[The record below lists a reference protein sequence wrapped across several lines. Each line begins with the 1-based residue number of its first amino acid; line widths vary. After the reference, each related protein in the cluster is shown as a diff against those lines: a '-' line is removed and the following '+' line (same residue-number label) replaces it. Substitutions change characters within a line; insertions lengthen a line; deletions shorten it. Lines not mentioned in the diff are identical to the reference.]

1 MRTTIDCCA
10 AIDCSPG
17 GATVNAVVPCGEA
30 MTTDVSARPSL
41 LATNRSCVAVVFTTT
56 SPKSKAS
63 PDSVARP
70 RTARP
75 RRPTSAPL
83 LSGESV
89 TSWSMRCCVPSWGGR
104 YRTLTFTDAPGP
116 RFAGRPLTSNAASA
130 SSTRLVTVMATRPA
144 LRSTMG
150 RVCSL
155 PSATSPKS
163 SVAGETERTPP
174 SARTLDWLAPPHA
187 ANTSTHAAVR
197 TCPIRHPREPRHR
210 AGPLHGPCQGP
221 GRGAG
226 ACGIGKPLPS
236 RGRRCSGGLQ
246 RFAHDGRVGR
256 SGRRSGARGA
266 GAGKGPRTAQDGV
279 VAAARPA
286 RRLRLVREE
295 RAAAGSHHGPRRA
308 GRAGRA
314 QREGKRGGGMQGMQ
328 QPQKADDTR
337 GATHDEASGPAPRGL
352 MPLSEKD
359 FPVEERSLKNGLQIR
374 LLRDNSL
381 PVCTLYG
388 FFRVGS
394 RNERPGIT
402 GISHLFE
409 HMMFNG
415 SKKYGPKEF
424 DRRLEAAG
432 GTSNAYTSTDIT
444 AYYEDFAAEALPLV
458 LDLEADRMASL
469 VIDDES
475 LARERGVVK
484 EERRFRTDNDID
496 GMMDE
501 ALGALAFL
509 AHPYRW
515 PVIGWMSDIEAIT
528 RQDCERYFRSY
539 YAPSNCTLVLVG
551 DFEAD
556 AAMREIERLYGG
568 IAPGE
573 PLPAVTTSE
582 PRQKGARRAEIRYPS
597 QAPALLAGFRG
608 PSGRDPDSLVLDLIE
623 TALSSG
629 EGARLKRALVYE
641 QELCVDSHVYYGWRM
656 DPGLFEISLKLNPG
670 VDPQRAESSL
680 WAELSRLSD
689 EQISE
694 RELERAK
701 NLVRN
706 QLLRALATTNGRAH
720 TIGQMEV
727 MLGTWRAML
736 DLPDRYASITAAD
749 VQRVARKTFAP
760 HRRNVVT
767 LVPGEVE
774 A

>member
-1 MRTTIDCCA
+1 
-10 AIDCSPG
+10 
-17 GATVNAVVPCGEA
+17 
-30 MTTDVSARPSL
+30 
-41 LATNRSCVAVVFTTT
+41 
-56 SPKSKAS
+56 
-63 PDSVARP
+63 
-70 RTARP
+70 
-75 RRPTSAPL
+75 
-83 LSGESV
+83 
-89 TSWSMRCCVPSWGGR
+89 
-104 YRTLTFTDAPGP
+104 
-116 RFAGRPLTSNAASA
+116 
-130 SSTRLVTVMATRPA
+130 
-144 LRSTMG
+144 
-150 RVCSL
+150 
-155 PSATSPKS
+155 
-163 SVAGETERTPP
+163 
-174 SARTLDWLAPPHA
+174 
-187 ANTSTHAAVR
+187 
-197 TCPIRHPREPRHR
+197 
-210 AGPLHGPCQGP
+210 
-221 GRGAG
+221 
-226 ACGIGKPLPS
+226 
-236 RGRRCSGGLQ
+236 
-246 RFAHDGRVGR
+246 
-256 SGRRSGARGA
+256 
-266 GAGKGPRTAQDGV
+266 
-279 VAAARPA
+279 
-286 RRLRLVREE
+286 
-295 RAAAGSHHGPRRA
+295 
-308 GRAGRA
+308 
-314 QREGKRGGGMQGMQ
+314 
-328 QPQKADDTR
+328 
-337 GATHDEASGPAPRGL
+337 

-359 FPVEERSLKNGLQIR
+359 FPVEERSLKNGLQVR

-432 GTSNAYTSTDIT
+432 GTSNAYTSHDLT
-444 AYYEDFAAEALPLV
+444 AYYEDFASEALPLV

-469 VIDDES
+469 IIDDSS
-475 LARERGVVK
+475 LAREREVVK

-501 ALGALAFL
+501 ALGALTFL

-528 RQDCERYFRSY
+528 REDCERYFRSY
-539 YAPSNCTLVLVG
+539 YAPNNCTLVLVG
-551 DFEAD
+551 DFEVD
-556 AAMREIERLYGG
+556 TAMREIERLYGG

-573 PLPAVTTSE
+573 PLPAVTTGE

-656 DPGLFEISLKLNPG
+656 DPGMFEISLKLNPG

-706 QLLRALATTNGRAH
+706 QLLRALSTTNGRAH

-727 MLGTWRAML
+727 MLGTWRAVL

-767 LVPGEVE
+767 LVPGEVD

>member
-1 MRTTIDCCA
+1 
-10 AIDCSPG
+10 
-17 GATVNAVVPCGEA
+17 
-30 MTTDVSARPSL
+30 
-41 LATNRSCVAVVFTTT
+41 
-56 SPKSKAS
+56 
-63 PDSVARP
+63 
-70 RTARP
+70 
-75 RRPTSAPL
+75 
-83 LSGESV
+83 
-89 TSWSMRCCVPSWGGR
+89 
-104 YRTLTFTDAPGP
+104 
-116 RFAGRPLTSNAASA
+116 
-130 SSTRLVTVMATRPA
+130 
-144 LRSTMG
+144 
-150 RVCSL
+150 
-155 PSATSPKS
+155 
-163 SVAGETERTPP
+163 
-174 SARTLDWLAPPHA
+174 
-187 ANTSTHAAVR
+187 
-197 TCPIRHPREPRHR
+197 
-210 AGPLHGPCQGP
+210 
-221 GRGAG
+221 
-226 ACGIGKPLPS
+226 
-236 RGRRCSGGLQ
+236 
-246 RFAHDGRVGR
+246 
-256 SGRRSGARGA
+256 
-266 GAGKGPRTAQDGV
+266 
-279 VAAARPA
+279 
-286 RRLRLVREE
+286 
-295 RAAAGSHHGPRRA
+295 
-308 GRAGRA
+308 
-314 QREGKRGGGMQGMQ
+314 
-328 QPQKADDTR
+328 
-337 GATHDEASGPAPRGL
+337 

-432 GTSNAYTSTDIT
+432 GTSNAYTSHDLT
-444 AYYEDFAAEALPLV
+444 AYYEDFASEALPLV

-469 VIDDES
+469 IIDDSS
-475 LARERGVVK
+475 LAREREVVK

-501 ALGALAFL
+501 ALGALTFL

-539 YAPSNCTLVLVG
+539 YAPNNCTLVLVG
-551 DFEAD
+551 DFEVD

-573 PLPAVTTSE
+573 PPPAVTTGE

-706 QLLRALATTNGRAH
+706 QLLRALSTTNGRAH

-749 VQRVARKTFAP
+749 VQRVAQKTFAP

-767 LVPGEVE
+767 LVPGEVD

>member
-1 MRTTIDCCA
+1 
-10 AIDCSPG
+10 
-17 GATVNAVVPCGEA
+17 
-30 MTTDVSARPSL
+30 
-41 LATNRSCVAVVFTTT
+41 
-56 SPKSKAS
+56 
-63 PDSVARP
+63 
-70 RTARP
+70 
-75 RRPTSAPL
+75 
-83 LSGESV
+83 
-89 TSWSMRCCVPSWGGR
+89 
-104 YRTLTFTDAPGP
+104 
-116 RFAGRPLTSNAASA
+116 
-130 SSTRLVTVMATRPA
+130 
-144 LRSTMG
+144 
-150 RVCSL
+150 
-155 PSATSPKS
+155 
-163 SVAGETERTPP
+163 
-174 SARTLDWLAPPHA
+174 
-187 ANTSTHAAVR
+187 
-197 TCPIRHPREPRHR
+197 
-210 AGPLHGPCQGP
+210 
-221 GRGAG
+221 
-226 ACGIGKPLPS
+226 
-236 RGRRCSGGLQ
+236 
-246 RFAHDGRVGR
+246 
-256 SGRRSGARGA
+256 
-266 GAGKGPRTAQDGV
+266 
-279 VAAARPA
+279 
-286 RRLRLVREE
+286 
-295 RAAAGSHHGPRRA
+295 
-308 GRAGRA
+308 
-314 QREGKRGGGMQGMQ
+314 
-328 QPQKADDTR
+328 
-337 GATHDEASGPAPRGL
+337 

-374 LLRDNSL
+374 LLRDDSL

-432 GTSNAYTSTDIT
+432 GTSNAYTSHDLT
-444 AYYEDFAAEALPLV
+444 AYHEDFASEALPLV

-469 VIDDES
+469 IIDDSS
-475 LARERGVVK
+475 LAREREVVK

-573 PLPAVTTSE
+573 PLPAVTTGE

-597 QAPALLAGFRG
+597 QAAALLAGFRG

-706 QLLRALATTNGRAH
+706 QLLRALSTTNGRAH

-767 LVPGEVE
+767 LVPGEVD